1 MLTAIL
7 VAWLV
12 ITVAAFLVVGLTV
25 TVGVLL
31 LLLVPAALLAS
42 SPYGHMG
49 HERL

>member
-1 MLTAIL
+1 VLTAKL

-12 ITVAAFLVVGLTV
+12 ITVVAFLVVGVTV
-25 TVGVLL
+25 TIGVLL

>member
-1 MLTAIL
+1 MLTAML
-7 VAWLV
+7 AAWLV
-12 ITVAAFLVVGLTV
+12 ITVVAFLVVGLTV